1 MEVKRK
7 FFPRKKPA
15 HIILTVGFYDGIH
28 KGHQKILTQ
37 LVEDANLKGGKSCVV
52 SFSSHP
58 SEYFSRRPLPLL
70 TTGEEK
76 EKILAE
82 LGIDLVFMLP
92 FTSRFASLSPHSFM
106 KQLSNNLGIQEVV
119 VGEDFVFGKD
129 RKGDVGWLKEA
140 ENEFGY
146 KLKVVPVL
154 KVEKKKLSSS
164 LIREWLKEGKI
175 EKAKQWLGRPPTIL
189 GKVIRGKRRGRVLGY
204 PTANLEPH
212 PHKLLP
218 APGVYAGRLTLR
230 REFYKAIINVGDK
243 PTFGDSCFGIEV
255 HIIKFKGNIY
265 GEPIKI
271 ELVDK
276 IRGIERFASFS
287 SLAERIKK
295 DSKEA
300 EKILGDLK
308 NSCQE

>member
-7 FFPRKKPA
+7 FFSGEKSARV
-15 HIILTVGFYDGIH
+15 ILTVGFYDGIH
-28 KGHQKILTQ
+28 KGHQKIFTR
-37 LVEDANLKGGKSCVV
+37 LVKDAKLKGGKSCVI

-58 SEYFSRRPLPLL
+58 SEYLSSQPLPLL
-70 TTGEEK
+70 TTWEEK
-76 EKILAE
+76 KNILAE
-82 LGIDLVFMLP
+82 LGIDLVFVLP
-92 FTSRFASLSPHSFM
+92 FTSGFASLSPHSFM
-106 KQLSNNLGIQEVV
+106 KQLINNLEIEEVV

-146 KLKVVPVL
+146 ELKVIPLL
-154 KVEKKKLSSS
+154 KVGRKKLSSS
-164 LIREWLKEGKI
+164 LIRQWLKEGKI
-175 EKAKQWLGRPPTIL
+175 EKVGQWLGRCPTIL
-189 GKVIRGKRRGRVLGY
+189 GKVVRGKRRGRALGY

-212 PHKLLP
+212 PRKLLP
-218 APGVYAGRLTLR
+218 APGVYAGRITLR
-230 REFYKAIINVGDK
+230 GELYKAIINVGDK
-243 PTFGDSCFGIEV
+243 PTFGDSSFGIEV

-265 GEPIKI
+265 GKSIKI

-276 IRGIERFASFS
+276 IRGIEKFTSFS

-300 EKILGDLK
+300 DKILD
-308 NSCQE
+308 

>member
-7 FFPRKKPA
+7 FFPREKLG

-37 LVEDANLKGGKSCVV
+37 LVKEAKLKGGKSCMI
-52 SFSSHP
+52 SFTSPP
-58 SEYFSRRPLPLL
+58 SEYFSGQPLPLL
-70 TTGEEK
+70 TTWEEK
-76 EKILAE
+76 RKILAE
-82 LGIDLVFMLP
+82 LGIDVVFVLP
-92 FTSRFASLSPHSFM
+92 FTSSFASLSPHSFM
-106 KQLSNNLGIQEVV
+106 KQLSNNLEIEEVV

-129 RKGDVGWLKEA
+129 RKGDVGWLKKA

-146 KLKVVPVL
+146 KLKLIPLL

-175 EKAKQWLGRPPTIL
+175 EKVSQWLGRCPTIL
-189 GKVIRGKRRGRVLGY
+189 GKVARGKRRGRALGY

-218 APGVYAGRLTLR
+218 APGVYAGKLTLR
-230 REFYKAIINVGDK
+230 GEFYKAIINVGGR
-243 PTFGDSCFGIEV
+243 PTFGDSSFGIEV

-271 ELVDK
+271 ELVGK

-300 EKILGDLK
+300 DKILERF
-308 NSCQE
+308 NPPS

>member
-7 FFPRKKPA
+7 FFPRGKLA

-37 LVEDANLKGGKSCVV
+37 LIKDAKSKGGKSCVI
-52 SFSSHP
+52 SFASHP
-58 SEYFSRRPLPLL
+58 SEYFSGHPLPLL
-70 TTGEEK
+70 TTWEEK
-76 EKILAE
+76 KKVLAE
-82 LGIDLVFMLP
+82 LGIDLVFILP
-92 FTSRFASLSPHSFM
+92 FTSSFSSLSPYSFM
-106 KQLSNNLGIQEVV
+106 KQLSNNLEIEEVV
-119 VGEDFVFGKD
+119 IGEDFVFGKD

-146 KLKVVPVL
+146 KLKVIPLL

-175 EKAKQWLGRPPTIL
+175 EKVSQWLGRYPTIL
-189 GKVIRGKRRGRVLGY
+189 GKVVRGKKRGRALGY

-218 APGVYAGRLTLR
+218 APGVYAGKLTLR
-230 REFYKAIINVGDK
+230 REPYKAIINVGGK
-243 PTFGDSCFGIEV
+243 PTFGDSSFGIEV

-276 IRGIERFASFS
+276 IRGIEKFASFS

-295 DSKEA
+295 DRKEA
-300 EKILGDLK
+300 DRILEGFNCL
-308 NSCQE
+308 S

>member
-7 FFPRKKPA
+7 FFPREKLA

-28 KGHQKILTQ
+28 KGHQRILTE
-37 LVEDANLKGGKSCVV
+37 LVKDAKLKGGKSCVI
-52 SFSSHP
+52 SFASHP
-58 SEYFSRRPLPLL
+58 SEYFSGQPLSLL
-70 TTGEEK
+70 TTWEEK
-76 EKILAE
+76 KLILAE

-92 FTSRFASLSPHSFM
+92 FTSGFARLSPYSFM
-106 KQLSNNLGIQEVV
+106 KQLSNNLEIEEVV

-140 ENEFGY
+140 EDDFGY
-146 KLKVVPVL
+146 KLKVIPLL

-164 LIREWLKEGKI
+164 LIRAWLKEGRI
-175 EKAKQWLGRPPTIL
+175 EKVSQWLGRYPTIF
-189 GKVIRGKRRGRVLGY
+189 GKVVRGKRRGRALGY

-218 APGVYAGRLTLR
+218 GPGVYAGKLTLR
-230 REFYKAIINVGDK
+230 GESYKGIINVGGR
-243 PTFGDSCFGIEV
+243 PTFGDGSFGVEV
-255 HIIKFKGNIY
+255 HIIEFKGNIY

-271 ELVDK
+271 ELVDR
-276 IRGIERFASFS
+276 IRGIENFASFS
-287 SLAERIKK
+287 RLAERIKE

-300 EKILGDLK
+300 DKILEGF
-308 NSCQE
+308 NPPS